1 MQLLYAH
8 DPMCSWC
15 WAFRPVYDQLLNQ
28 LPEQIR
34 LTRLLGGL
42 APDSDVPMPDKTRQ
56 YVQGQ
61 WQRIQEKVPGTRF
74 NFDFWT
80 ECIPRRSTYPACRAV
95 IAARQ
100 QGDQYDPLM
109 TDAIQRAYY
118 LNASNP
124 SDSETLITL
133 AGEIGLDRERFAE
146 DLQSPDT
153 MQTLTTEINESQA
166 TGLTTFPSLA
176 LVQDDVVIHLQ
187 LDYLSVDTMLG
198 QIEKYLR
205 ETEG

>member
-15 WAFRPVYDQLLNQ
+15 WAFRPVHDGLVKQ
-28 LPEQIR
+28 LPEQVKIK
-34 LTRLLGGL
+34 RLLGGL

-56 YVQGQ
+56 YVQRQ
-61 WQRIQEKVPGTRF
+61 WQRIQQTVPGTRF

-80 ECIPRRSTYPACRAV
+80 ECKPRRSTYPACRAV

-100 QGDQYDPLM
+100 QGDQFDPLM

-124 SDSETLITL
+124 SDPDTLITL
-133 AGEIGLDRERFAE
+133 AGEIGLDKTQFRE
-146 DLQSPDT
+146 DLHKPDT
-153 MQTLTTEINESQA
+153 MQQLTTEINESRA
-166 TGLTTFPSLA
+166 IGLTTFPSLA
-176 LVQDDVVIHLQ
+176 LVQDDDVMHLQ

-198 QIEKYLR
+198 QIEHILR
-205 ETEG
+205 ETGR